1 MVTKIPGPRGLPV
14 VGHLPWLVRD
24 SLGFLQKLSREH
36 GDIAAFRVGMTPA
49 VFITAPKL
57 IDRIIKDRSFE
68 RSHGTRRALASF
80 LKYGLLSLE
89 GQPHMRHRR
98 LMQPA
103 FHRERIKR
111 YGEIMASETYAVLG
125 QWQSQQ
131 PRDLRADMM
140 RLTFAIVTR
149 ALFNSET
156 KAEAER
162 VDRALQQIQ
171 PAVMRMGQ
179 LARVL
184 PFEVPML
191 YSAKTQRAIQSLHQ
205 VVVALV
211 QQRRRENDDRG
222 DLLSMLLTARD
233 EDGSA
238 LSDEDICAE
247 ILTMLFAGHETT
259 ANTMTWAWHLLTQ
272 HPKQQE
278 ALAAEVRALVG
289 ERQLSFDDLPQL
301 TLADR
306 MVRETMRLY
315 PAAWWADRIST
326 EAVELGGYTVPANT
340 LVVFSV
346 YVTQRDPR
354 YFAAPDTF
362 DPDRFSPERVG
373 QIPDGAY
380 LPFGAGV
387 HMCIGNTFALMEA
400 RLILSAM
407 AQRFKLGVSPGAN
420 ERVRPLPLVTL
431 GMAEPYPV
439 VPVARAAAEVSS
451 RPRVH
456 DG

>member
-1 MVTKIPGPRGLPV
+1 MATKIPGPRGLPV

-24 SLGFLQKLSREH
+24 SLGFLQRLSREH
-36 GDIAAFRVGMTPA
+36 GDVAAFRVGMTPA
-49 VFITAPKL
+49 VLINAPKL

-68 RSHGTRRALASF
+68 RSRGTRRALASF
-80 LKYGLLSLE
+80 LKHGLLSLE

-111 YGEIMASETYAVLG
+111 YGEIMASETYAALD

-156 KAEAER
+156 KADAER

-179 LARVL
+179 LLRVV
-184 PFEVPML
+184 PFELPML
-191 YSAKTQRAIQSLHQ
+191 YAPKTRKAIQSLHQ
-205 VVVALV
+205 VVVSLI
-211 QQRRRENDDRG
+211 QQRRREHADRG

-238 LSDEDICAE
+238 LSDDDICAE

-259 ANTMTWAWHLLTQ
+259 ANTMTWAWHVLTQ
-272 HPKQQE
+272 QPEQQE
-278 ALAAEVRALVG
+278 ALAAEVRALLG
-289 ERQLSFDDLPQL
+289 DRPISFDDLPRL

-315 PAAWWADRIST
+315 PAAWWADRMST
-326 EAVELGGYTVPANT
+326 GAVELGGYTIPANT

-346 YVTQRDPR
+346 YVTQRDAR
-354 YFAAPDTF
+354 YFAAPERF
-362 DPDRFSPERVG
+362 DPDRFSPERIS
-373 QIPDGAY
+373 QIPEGAY

-400 RLILSAM
+400 RLILAAM
-407 AQRFKLGVSPGAN
+407 AQRFKLVASPGAN
-420 ERVRPLPLVTL
+420 ERVRALPMVTL

-439 VPVARAAAEVSS
+439 VPIR
-451 RPRVH
+451 RVN
-456 DG
+456 